1 MRNPTFGI
9 LYILLVIVQM
19 IICNYFQFSPYFV
32 LSILPAMVL
41 CIPLNIGTGM
51 AMVIAFVTGLSVD
64 WLAEGLIGINTIAL
78 LPVAY
83 ARKTIIRIILGED
96 LISRQESFTF
106 RKNGIVKIG
115 IALLISY
122 LIFFVIYITFDG
134 AGTRSFWFNL
144 LRFILSLSG
153 SLIAALITTSAITS
167 EERR

>member
-9 LYILLVIVQM
+9 LYILLVIVQI

-64 WLAEGLIGINTIAL
+64 WLAEGLIGINTVAL

>member
-64 WLAEGLIGINTIAL
+64 WLAEGLIGINTVAL

-122 LIFFVIYITFDG
+122 LIFFVIYITLDG

>member
-64 WLAEGLIGINTIAL
+64 WLAEGLIGINTVAL

-106 RKNGIVKIG
+106 RKNGLVKIG